1 MSMQDD
7 AAEWLKHVDKTL
19 EELGWLPDEAAET
32 TGCIRDAL
40 SAAGYVVVPREPT
53 REMLNACKGAVRSHN
68 QSLRKAGILEK
79 GEFISHESSPAIL
92 YRAMLSA
99 AQEPQP

>member
-7 AAEWLKHVDKTL
+7 AAEWLKCIDATL

-40 SAAGYVVVPREPT
+40 SAAGYVVAPREPSI
-53 REMLNACKGAVRSHN
+53 EMLQNGRDA
-68 QSLRKAGILEK
+68 
-79 GEFISHESSPAIL
+79 
-92 YRAMLSA
+92 YRATQLGGLSGMTIEAQIRAQCRREAACWNAMISA

>member
-1 MSMQDD
+1 MSAIVALQE
-7 AAEWLKHVDKTL
+7 AINIKLRRTYTSAEIGDV
-19 EELGWLPDEAAET
+19 
-32 TGCIRDAL
+32 ISAL
-40 SAAGYVVVPREPT
+40 SAAGYAVAPREPT
-53 REMLNACKGAVRSHN
+53 EAMLNACKGAVRSHN